1 MALGTNHVTN
11 STQDVFLP
19 EIWSDEI
26 IGAFKSNLVVA
37 NQVTKI
43 SHSGKK
49 GDTLHIPKGTRGAAS
64 AKAASTQVT
73 LIADTETEVSVSIN
87 KHYEYSR
94 LIEDI
99 TATQAIDSYR
109 RFYTDDA
116 GYSLAKQVD
125 QDLHLLGAY
134 LNAGVTTG
142 NLGANTY
149 ETAVLGSDG
158 SSSFSGAANT
168 NTGNGAALA
177 DAGIRKMIQTLDD
190 TDVSMDERCFIIPPV
205 EKKNLLGLSRFTEQ
219 AFTGEA
225 SMGNSIRTGLI
236 GDLYGIPVYVS
247 TACPWIHVNS
257 QTGTQSVTFSSAIPT
272 GASNSDE
279 LAQVVD
285 WNTSSPTSTD
295 YRAGLLM
302 HKSALVHVEQQGVRT
317 QSQYKQEWLGDLF
330 TADTLYG
337 VAELRDDAALAFIV
351 PA

>member
-11 STQDVFLP
+11 TTQDKFIP

-37 NQVTKI
+37 NLVTKI
-43 SHSGKK
+43 SHNGKK

-64 AKAASTQVT
+64 AKAAETQVT
-73 LIADTETEVSVSIN
+73 LIADVETDVSISIN

-94 LIEDI
+94 MIEDI
-99 TATQAIDSYR
+99 TGVQAIDSYR
-109 RFYTDDA
+109 QFYTDDA
-116 GYSLAKQVD
+116 GFALAKQVD
-125 QDLHLLGAY
+125 QDLHKLGATFQ
-134 LNAGVTTG
+134 AGSIAGAT
-142 NLGANTY
+142 NLY

-158 SSSFSGAANT
+158 STTFSGAANT

-177 DAGIRKMIQTLDD
+177 DAGIRQMIQTLDD
-190 TDVSMDERCFIIPPV
+190 ADVPMEERVFVIPPV

-225 SMGNSIRTGLI
+225 GAANAIRTGYV

-247 TACPWIHVNS
+247 TQCPWIHVND
-257 QTGTQSVTFSSAIPT
+257 QTGTQSVTFTSTAPT
-272 GASNSDE
+272 GASFSDTFG
-279 LAQVVD
+279 LTVD
-285 WNTSSPTSTD
+285 WNTSSPTDTK
-295 YRAGLLM
+295 YRAGMLI
-302 HKSALVHVEQQGVRT
+302 HKSAAVHVEQLGVRT
-317 QSQYKQEWLGDLF
+317 QTQYKQEYLGDLF

-337 VAELRDDAALAFIV
+337 VGELRDDAATAFVV